1 MRQENILC
9 GYLAETRDGDV
20 STAFDADVAAAGVT
34 MQCGRRRDVTKPGAL
49 CDELKSLTTPARSLS
64 PLAAASS
71 VASTCRHDN
80 HLTSPP

>member
-1 MRQENILC
+1 MY

-49 CDELKSLTTPARSLS
+49 CDELKSVTTSTLSLS
-64 PLAAASS
+64 PLTAASS
-71 VASTCRHDN
+71 VASSYRHDN
-80 HLTSPP
+80 RLTSPA